1 MKSKEIMC
9 WLTIVVCSTAAGA
22 MTVKMSWIG
31 CSYILAMCLKNL
43 DAVSIF
49 FDGSRLKMMSLESSR
64 RFELCKVV

>member
-1 MKSKEIMC
+1 
-9 WLTIVVCSTAAGA
+9 